1 VATKANKL
9 LWITLCVA
17 QLIYLVVVYTMPPPQ
32 DPQAV
37 AGGIFPALLFAA
49 ISIAVGTL
57 IYRRRALVVPIQSG
71 RLDQAARVVAGW
83 VLEHRPTGGL
93 MDGLTDTAFVQVA
106 ANPALH
112 REAHESPRS
121 GLPLGLLELGVIGPG
136 YFAAFLT
143 LYVASWV
150 FGPTNPTPAINSSDV
165 ADEPREQTGFEQ
177 RVLLP
182 TALLIDFSR
191 KVGDIRHSK

>member
-71 RLDQAARVVAGW
+71 RLDLNTQQGLAKAFTPYILNLVLSEAVAIYGLVLSMLSGEFLYTVGFVAAG
-83 VLEHRPTGGL
+83 LSLLYLHRPTAPELQSPFARPEGG
-93 MDGLTDTAFVQVA
+93 DR
-106 ANPALH
+106 P
-112 REAHESPRS
+112 SP
-121 GLPLGLLELGVIGPG
+121 I
-136 YFAAFLT
+136 A
-143 LYVASWV
+143 
-150 FGPTNPTPAINSSDV
+150 
-165 ADEPREQTGFEQ
+165 
-177 RVLLP
+177 
-182 TALLIDFSR
+182 
-191 KVGDIRHSK
+191 